1 MEIEHFVFWQKRLLC
16 CVCACVCVRTVG
28 DDRTA
33 LNGVKI
39 SQAHALHI
47 TDFLR
52 HGSVDGVLNGSFYDC
67 PVHRE
72 SADS

>member
-16 CVCACVCVRTVG
+16 CVCACVCVRSVG

-52 HGSVDGVLNGSFYDC
+52 HGSVDGV
-67 PVHRE
+67 
-72 SADS
+72 